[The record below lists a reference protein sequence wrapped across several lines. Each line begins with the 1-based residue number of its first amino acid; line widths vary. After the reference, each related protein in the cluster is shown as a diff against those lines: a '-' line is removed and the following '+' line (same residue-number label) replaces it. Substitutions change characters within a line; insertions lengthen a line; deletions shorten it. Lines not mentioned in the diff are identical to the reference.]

1 MLNSYFDKQRRHR
14 KDRSYARIFF
24 HTGVLFV
31 LADSSAWMQPHAD
44 LRPAYNPSSS
54 RRLYKDALNDEKPY
68 NKRILIILNIGI
80 ILVISIVTDGF
91 SNININHLINYSIHV
106 ENRNETHLIPEM
118 LKVFPNGN
126 GILQQDLATCHTSK
140 KVKKF
145 MVKNS
150 IKTLKWPGNSPDLNP
165 IENLWAIVK
174 KRLRKHYCTTK
185 TKLTTTILQIW
196 IEDTEIQN
204 ICKNLVDSMP
214 NRVQKV
220 IAARGGHIKY

>member
-1 MLNSYFDKQRRHR
+1 MQ
-14 KDRSYARIFF
+14 
-24 HTGVLFV
+24 VLFSDESHLKV
-31 LADSSAWMQPHAD
+31 QGQRSQFVRRSDGEPIRPGHIEQCAKHPEKKMFWGCFSAFGPG
-44 LRPAYNPSSS
+44 
-54 RRLYKDALNDEKPY
+54 RLYP
-68 NKRILIILNIGI
+68 
-80 ILVISIVTDGF
+80 VTGMMNFDTY
-91 SNININHLINYSIHV
+91 IEVLQ
-106 ENRNETHLIPEM
+106 THLILEM

-140 KVKKF
+140 KVKKL
-145 MVKNS
+145 MVKNN

-165 IENLWAIVK
+165 IENLLAIVK
-174 KRLRKHYCTTK
+174 KRLGKHDCTTK

>member
-1 MLNSYFDKQRRHR
+1 MMNSDTY
-14 KDRSYARIFF
+14 IE
-24 HTGVLFV
+24 VL
-31 LADSSAWMQPHAD
+31 Q
-44 LRPAYNPSSS
+44 
-54 RRLYKDALNDEKPY
+54 
-68 NKRILIILNIGI
+68 
-80 ILVISIVTDGF
+80 
-91 SNININHLINYSIHV
+91 
-106 ENRNETHLIPEM
+106 THLIPEM

-145 MVKNS
+145 MVKNN
-150 IKTLKWPGNSPDLNP
+150 IKTLKWPGNSSDLNP

-174 KRLRKHYCTTK
+174 KRLRKHDCTTK
-185 TKLTTTILQIW
+185 TKFTTTILQIW
-196 IEDTEIQN
+196 IEDTEIQS

>member
-1 MLNSYFDKQRRHR
+1 MQGQRSQFVR
-14 KDRSYARIFF
+14 RSDGEPIRPGHIEQYAKHPEKKMFWGCF
-24 HTGVLFV
+24 
-31 LADSSAWMQPHAD
+31 SAFGPG
-44 LRPAYNPSSS
+44 
-54 RRLYKDALNDEKPY
+54 RLYP
-68 NKRILIILNIGI
+68 
-80 ILVISIVTDGF
+80 VTGMMNSDTY
-91 SNININHLINYSIHV
+91 IEVLQ
-106 ENRNETHLIPEM
+106 THLIPEM

-174 KRLRKHYCTTK
+174 KDCENMTAQL
-185 TKLTTTILQIW
+185 KLSLPQLSSRFGF
-196 IEDTEIQN
+196 EDTEIQN

-220 IAARGGHIKY
+220 IAA